1 MVVPLFWNQKVVP
14 LSLQVLPLRVLVSRQ
29 VIRDR
34 MDYTGYLAGRTKS
47 EMDVLDRLAGRF
59 VVEASE
65 LTVERFWGDKKLQT
79 DELERR
85 RGEIPSYV
93 NNLLDG
99 TAEIN
104 ILEETSSD
112 EPRMWTIS
120 DVDNVQKCFEL
131 TSSCLELQPDSLY
144 DWIHSDFFIEDGKL
158 MAVKKGFAIMDGI
171 SFLIIEFRYSFSTD
185 KQGNLVREF
194 ICRMPIL
201 DIKLTKVMS
210 ALRVVSS
217 DRSSLCHCAIS

>member
-1 MVVPLFWNQKVVP
+1 MP

-59 VVEASE
+59 VVQASE

-104 ILEETSSD
+104 ILEETSPG

-131 TSSCLELQPDSLY
+131 TSSCLELHPDSLY

-194 ICRMPIL
+194 ICSIPDL
-201 DIKLTKVMS
+201 DIKITKVMS

-217 DRSSLCHCAIS
+217 KRSSLCNCAIS

>member
-79 DELERR
+79 DEFERR

-104 ILEETSSD
+104 ILEETSPD

-194 ICRMPIL
+194 ICNMPIL

-217 DRSSLCHCAIS
+217 DKSSLCHCAIS